1 VKDTAITA
9 ERLAA
14 LLEGKLNEA
23 QRAEVVAQL
32 ASSEDALGA
41 YGDAIVVVSELEIS
55 ATTGSIGPSGAARRA
70 GWRRLPAWSWVAMAA
85 ALAGVAVA
93 PWLWTRARSGD
104 RDDPGKFIS
113 LVAASGRP
121 LPGQWYGTP
130 WPGMRGAGQPLTAT
144 ARAARLGAR
153 LVDLELAVRT
163 RDTTA
168 AKLAAEIIDLVEG
181 LPAGGPVAAV
191 YRDVGRRAAAGA
203 GPEELEP
210 LLARGRLAVTQLA
223 GADLVQLGAWAES
236 GRIAAAQQNA
246 EFFRARESR
255 SMLARAA
262 GLSGLPEPARA
273 LVQRLQSDLPT
284 EGPRDWGELE
294 RAFSELVRVL
304 GS

>member
-1 VKDTAITA
+1 MKDTAISA

-41 YGDAIVVVSELEIS
+41 YADTVTVVSELETG
-55 ATTGSIGPSGAARRA
+55 ATAGSIRPSEAARRA
-70 GWRRLPAWSWVAMAA
+70 GRRRLPAWTWVAMAA
-85 ALAGVAVA
+85 ALAGVAVV

-104 RDDPGKFIS
+104 REDPGRFVS
-113 LVAASGRP
+113 LVAASGQP
-121 LPGQWYGTP
+121 LPRQWYGTP

-168 AKLAAEIIDLVEG
+168 AGLMAEIIDLVEG

-191 YRDVGRRAAAGA
+191 YRDAGRRAGAGA

-210 LLARGRLAVTQLA
+210 LLGRGRLAATKLA
-223 GADLVQLGAWAES
+223 GADLVQLGAWAEG
-236 GRIAAAQQNA
+236 GRIAAAQRNA
-246 EFFRARESR
+246 DFFRAGASR
-255 SMLARAA
+255 SMLERAA
-262 GLSGLPEPARA
+262 GLPGLPEPARA
-273 LVQRLQSDLPT
+273 LVQRLQSDLQP
-284 EGPRDWGELE
+284 EGPRDWGELA
-294 RAFSELVRVL
+294 RDFTELLRVL